1 MEPPSP
7 NPPSADDFLQLIRR
21 QHRGNLQLYLGA
33 FPGVGKTYR
42 MLADGNRL
50 KNCGVDVVVG
60 CVDAHQ
66 RTETAAQ
73 IGHLEIIPPR
83 LVQYQGITLK
93 ELDVD
98 AVLARNPAVALV
110 DELAQMN
117 APGSKH
123 RKRFE
128 QVNDLLNAGI
138 NVISTVNIEHLES
151 LQKIV
156 EKAIGV
162 RVQQHVPDD
171 VVMNADRLVDL
182 DLPYAEMLGRL
193 QSGKIYPLEGV
204 HPAMENFFTEENLT
218 LLREMSLGVTAKY
231 LARKQRE
238 ASMCGNGQRLLG
250 KVAVALS
257 SHCPDPG
264 LLLRETTRLAAQFNP
279 PWRAVYVR
287 TPHEAPTKIDAELQ
301 RRITDTLDLAQKMG
315 GVAVVVKHEDV
326 AQGLISIAREHGITH
341 MVLGRPAR
349 RHVYRWFS
357 RSLIEMLTRELANV
371 EIVIV

>member
-7 NPPSADDFLQLIRR
+7 HPPSADDFLQLIRR

-110 DELAQMN
+110 DELAQAGVPDSRN
-117 APGSKH
+117 
-123 RKRFE
+123 RKRYE
-128 QVNDLLNAGI
+128 QVQDLLKAGI
-138 NVISTVNIEHLES
+138 NVISTVNIGHLES
-151 LQKIV
+151 LSGVV
-156 EKAIGV
+156 ERTTGV
-162 RVQQHVPDD
+162 RVQERVPDELVMSADMLVNID
-171 VVMNADRLVDL
+171 VPPGDFL
-182 DLPYAEMLGRL
+182 ERL
-193 QSGKIYPLEGV
+193 QAGKIYSLDRSQ
-204 HPAMENFFTEENLT
+204 PAMENFFTEKNLST
-218 LLREMSLGVTAKY
+218 LREIALGVMANY
-231 LARKQRE
+231 LASKQRE
-238 ASMCGNGQRLLG
+238 ASKRGNGRHSPGQ
-250 KVAVALS
+250 VAVAMS

-264 LLLRETTRLAAQFNP
+264 LLFRETVRLAAQFNA
-279 PWRAVYVR
+279 PWHAVFVR
-287 TPHEAPTKIDAELQ
+287 TPHEAPIKIDAELQ

-315 GVAVVVKHEDV
+315 GIATVVKGEDV
-326 AQGLISIAREHGITH
+326 AQGLISFAREYGITH
-341 MVLGRPAR
+341 MVVGRPAR

-357 RSLIEMLTRELANV
+357 RSVLEMLTRELANV